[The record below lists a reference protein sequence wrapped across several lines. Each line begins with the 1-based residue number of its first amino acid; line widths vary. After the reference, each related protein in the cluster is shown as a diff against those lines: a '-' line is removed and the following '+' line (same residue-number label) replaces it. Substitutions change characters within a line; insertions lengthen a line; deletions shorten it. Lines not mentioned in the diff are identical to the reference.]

1 MKGRGFTLLEMLVAT
16 TIMGMAVVGLLAALS
31 TSLRNAA
38 RLTEADR
45 IALLARRQMDALLL
59 DANLPRF
66 TVFGG
71 EFDRALS
78 GGRPAG
84 WRARLMPFET
94 PPGAGPGTA
103 SLDRLELEIWWE
115 PAPEMRR
122 SFRLEAY
129 RRGVVG
135 PDDAIQAAASGL

>member
-1 MKGRGFTLLEMLVAT
+1 MKRRGFTLLEMLVAT
-16 TIMGMAVVGLLAALS
+16 TIMGIAVVGLLAALS

-59 DANLPRF
+59 DPRLPRF

-71 EFDRALS
+71 EFDSAIS
-78 GGRPAG
+78 GGLPAG
-84 WRARLMPFET
+84 WRARLTPLET
-94 PPGAGPGTA
+94 PPGAGPGA
-103 SLDRLELEIWWE
+103 AALERLELEIWWE
-115 PAPEMRR
+115 PEPEKRK

-135 PDDAIQAAASGL
+135 PNDAIQAAASQP

>member
-1 MKGRGFTLLEMLVAT
+1 MRRRGFTLLEMLVAT
-16 TIMGMAVVGLLAALS
+16 TIMGIAVVGLLAALS

-59 DANLPRF
+59 DRNLPRF

-78 GGRPAG
+78 GGVPAG
-84 WRARLMPFET
+84 WRARLTPFES
-94 PPGAGPGTA
+94 PPAAGPGA
-103 SLDRLELEIWWE
+103 AALERLELEIWWE
-115 PAPEMRR
+115 PAPQRR
-122 SFRLEAY
+122 KAFRLEAY
-129 RRGVVG
+129 RRGVIG
-135 PDDAIQAAASGL
+135 PNDAILEAASQP